1 MRPEHPRALIEET
14 SRRLP
19 AIRDLFE
26 QLEAPDMAA

>member
-14 SRRLP
+14 SCRL
-19 AIRDLFE
+19 AVIRDLFE